1 MRKKGDNM
9 MLSVNDDL
17 LDDSDEEDNE
27 DLILV
32 DFHDLGIE
40 REWISICEI
49 YSEDF
54 LDDDLDEDEVKY
66 VNEKISKRLSK
77 LVLKIHICDVK
88 RKLVILG

>member
-1 MRKKGDNM
+1 MH
-9 MLSVNDDL
+9 SVNDDL
-17 LDDSDEEDNE
+17 LDDLVDDDNE
-27 DLILV
+27 DLILE
-32 DFHDLGIE
+32 DSHDLEIE

-77 LVLKIHICDVK
+77 SALRIHIYDVK
-88 RKLVILG
+88 RKLVTLE